1 MRRFLRL
8 IFGTLY
14 PAYAS
19 YKAVRTK
26 NVKEYVKWMM
36 YWIVFALFTCAE
48 TFTDVF
54 LSFWFPFYYE
64 IKIILVLWLLS
75 PATKGSSILY
85 RKFVH
90 PMLSRRE
97 QEIDEYIAKAK
108 EQGYHTVLHLGTK
121 GVNYATTVLM
131 QTAIKSSLLVY
142 KGGGGLVNQLRRS
155 YSLSDLSSDK
165 ESDMNRNSKALKNV
179 PDEDDMEETDGLDPR
194 MLRQRGYSPRR
205 SASGSG
211 RMEMYFPEVDVDV
224 RQHGSSRPREPSI
237 PLSHIRSSEDVS
249 SGYSS
254 AEPLYAGHHVT
265 QSEGLASSREP
276 LVRTASVGCTRS
288 MRTKSLRGGSAA
300 KRGPVAEDSELLDPL
315 GGEADHCYQ
324 EEYFY
329 DVSSSLSSHAPTLI
343 PFTMTATVKRSNT
356 PLSSLPEISYPSN
369 RSQDPFPSELN
380 EIMSAEERC
389 IDISDA
395 KQDSPDDEE
404 DMPLYDAES
413 DESKIPSNGYFLTE
427 PLMKDDDLVSASVS
441 DTSLFKD
448 VTMSYA
454 DTTANGIIHDRADSS
469 SGLVLSNEPLTSHLN
484 TTNNIVPN
492 TKPGNVIYDKAGID
506 FESSQE
512 ANVQNLDTV
521 NDPLKH
527 VELSSLAQLTNTIP
541 EVQEASGTS
550 AVSDVVISE
559 SKGKDESSVSELKET
574 GTVTDETLSVVTVP
588 PLTLL
593 SAESLSLYSAMDI
606 SFESKNSKYDTGAEH
621 SNNRVVNNSDS
632 NSRHVDTDKPTARN
646 FQSVELE
653 RDSPKLD
660 ITSITSVA
668 IDGFGQTLQDHDV
681 KSLQDHRISVYAS
694 VESLSPPEPP
704 SRSSSQGSLKKEGR
718 AGRYHKRP
726 APTPPPNNP
735 ELKNED
741 WAEDQNENSQASV
754 WPKELDEDMPSAK
767 DSESAVTA
775 RLVLKPGVVR
785 SLGPDS
791 ETKAEVF
798 VSRTPQAKHKKSKS
812 KQGDSALSRLFVLPK
827 NQFGGL
833 SSFFPFWHGKQEAF
847 TSADAQNG
855 TPESS
860 DFYSSSGLRS
870 SRSSAFIAVHG
881 NTLNDSEKDT
891 SRSSSDVN
899 VKELSCSPGQ
909 QRRAPL
915 ADWE

>member
-1 MRRFLRL
+1 MRRKNIHVKCIGGASTAVTMFRFFFSFLC
-8 IFGTLY
+8 F
-14 PAYAS
+14 
-19 YKAVRTK
+19 
-26 NVKEYVKWMM
+26 
-36 YWIVFALFTCAE
+36 C
-48 TFTDVF
+48 
-54 LSFWFPFYYE
+54 
-64 IKIILVLWLLS
+64 
-75 PATKGSSILY
+75 
-85 RKFVH
+85 
-90 PMLSRRE
+90 
-97 QEIDEYIAKAK
+97 
-108 EQGYHTVLHLGTK
+108 
-121 GVNYATTVLM
+121 
-131 QTAIKSSLLVY
+131 
-142 KGGGGLVNQLRRS
+142 
-155 YSLSDLSSDK
+155 
-165 ESDMNRNSKALKNV
+165 LK
-179 PDEDDMEETDGLDPR
+179 
-194 MLRQRGYSPRR
+194 
-205 SASGSG
+205 
-211 RMEMYFPEVDVDV
+211 
-224 RQHGSSRPREPSI
+224 
-237 PLSHIRSSEDVS
+237 
-249 SGYSS
+249 
-254 AEPLYAGHHVT
+254 
-265 QSEGLASSREP
+265 
-276 LVRTASVGCTRS
+276 
-288 MRTKSLRGGSAA
+288 
-300 KRGPVAEDSELLDPL
+300 DSELLDPL

-329 DVSSSLSSHAPTLI
+329 DVSSSLSSHDPTLI

-369 RSQDPFPSELN
+369 QSQDPFPSELN

-389 IDISDA
+389 IDVSDD

-492 TKPGNVIYDKAGID
+492 TSNIHVDEIVVEETFTEIRTEISFQKESPATHVKDLPHKQQKEETKPGNVIYDKAGID

-512 ANVQNLDTV
+512 ANAQNLDTV